1 MAAGELAL
9 RDERSSVFR
18 FARPA
23 LVGRRR
29 ERELLDQRL
38 RAVRARDSSALVLR
52 GEPGIGKTALLEYAT
67 ASAADLRI
75 LRAAGVESEMELPFA
90 GLHQLCAPLLDR
102 LDRLPGPQRVAL
114 ATAFGLSEGAVPD
127 RLFVGLAVLSLL
139 ADVAGERPLVC
150 VIDDAQWLDHASAQ
164 ALGLVARRLLAESVL
179 MLFAARESGEALRG
193 LPELVV
199 EGLPASDAR
208 ELLRSVVPGGLDARV
223 GDRIV
228 AETRGNP
235 LALLELPRGLTPTQ
249 LAGGFGLPAPSLAGR
264 LEEQFARRLDALPA
278 DTRRLVLLAAA
289 EPVGDPALVWRAA
302 ARLAINGAAL
312 APAER
317 AGLLEIGVGVRF
329 RHPLVRSAVYGAAS
343 PAERREAH
351 RALAAATDAVT
362 DPDRRA
368 WHAAQA
374 TDRPD
379 ESVAAELERS
389 AGRAQA
395 RGGLAA
401 AAAFLERAVAL
412 TLDPSQRAR
421 RALAAAQTSYEAGAL
436 DQAQALLAMTEAAAP
451 DAHQRARAQLL
462 HAQIA
467 FAVRRGGDGP
477 TLLLHAARELER
489 IRSAAR
495 ARDVPGGPLRGDVR
509 RPVGP
514 RRRHGGGE
522 RGRACRPPAAASV
535 ASVRSAP
542 PRVGGPI
549 HQRVRGGRPDPQ
561 GGASRLRA
569 EHRPA
574 APGGSL
580 ALVRQ
585 PGRA

>member
-1 MAAGELAL
+1 MQPADRIPIPAGRVRVLP
-9 RDERSSVFR
+9 R
-18 FARPA
+18 FTPPA

-38 RAVRARDSSALVLR
+38 RAVRAGDSSALVLR
-52 GEPGIGKTALLEYAT
+52 GEPGIGKTALLEYAI

-179 MLFAARESGEALRG
+179 MLFAAREPGEALRG

-199 EGLPASDAR
+199 DGLPGSDAR

-235 LALLELPRGLTPTQ
+235 LALLELPRGLTPAQ

-264 LEEQFARRLDALPA
+264 LEEEFAQRLDALPA

-289 EPVGDPALVWRAA
+289 EPVGDPALVWRAL

-317 AGLLEIGVGVRF
+317 AGLLRDRRRRAVPPPARALGRLRRGVTGRAA
-329 RHPLVRSAVYGAAS
+329 RGAPGAGRGDRPRDAIPTAARGTRPRPRTARTRAS
-343 PAERREAH
+343 P
-351 RALAAATDAVT
+351 
-362 DPDRRA
+362 
-368 WHAAQA
+368 
-374 TDRPD
+374 
-379 ESVAAELERS
+379 
-389 AGRAQA
+389 
-395 RGGLAA
+395 
-401 AAAFLERAVAL
+401 
-412 TLDPSQRAR
+412 PS
-421 RALAAAQTSYEAGAL
+421 SN
-436 DQAQALLAMTEAAAP
+436 AAP
-451 DAHQRARAQLL
+451 
-462 HAQIA
+462 
-467 FAVRRGGDGP
+467 
-477 TLLLHAARELER
+477 AAR
-489 IRSAAR
+489 
-495 ARDVPGGPLRGDVR
+495 
-509 RPVGP
+509 
-514 RRRHGGGE
+514 
-522 RGRACRPPAAASV
+522 
-535 ASVRSAP
+535 
-542 PRVGGPI
+542 
-549 HQRVRGGRPDPQ
+549 
-561 GGASRLRA
+561 
-569 EHRPA
+569 RPA
-574 APGGSL
+574 AVSRRRPRSWS
-580 ALVRQ
+580 
-585 PGRA
+585 GRSR